1 MINSMKAVAAMML
14 TLAMMIVAGCKPEEA
29 PNNGGGNSG
38 GNNGNGT
45 INDYE
50 YVDLSLPSGTLWATC
65 NIGANTPED
74 YGDYF
79 AWGETT
85 PKTTYNWSTYKYCNG
100 GSHQLTKYC
109 YDASFGYHG
118 FTDNLTVLQ
127 PSDDAATANWGNGWC
142 MPTTDQW
149 KELRDNTSYVWTT
162 QNGVNGYL
170 FEALNG
176 VSLFLP
182 AAGYRDDNELLGY
195 RGYGYYWLNSLG
207 DDDPDLAY
215 RFHFDEY
222 GWLEST
228 IDRAYGRPVRPVTK
242 D

>member
-1 MINSMKAVAAMML
+1 MKAVAAMML

-100 GSHQLTKYC
+100 GSHQLTMYC

-207 DDDPDLAY
+207 DDDPDLAWY
-215 RFHFDEY
+215 FNFHSDVIY
-222 GWLEST
+222 KNYDSRSLGLS
-228 IDRAYGRPVRPVTK
+228 IRPVRSSN
-242 D
+242 